1 MIIYWCG
8 SRFTLKEMNAR
19 KKTDIQNLSSTTEK
33 NQNLKEFNVIKIFCQ
48 NIDFCA
54 KYRTCDSFGNKQQRV
69 DSIGLKRFIKKNW
82 AKNI

>member
-1 MIIYWCG
+1 
-8 SRFTLKEMNAR
+8 MNAR

-54 KYRTCDSFGNKQQRV
+54 KYRTCDSFGNKQ
-69 DSIGLKRFIKKNW
+69 
-82 AKNI
+82 